1 MRKVSILW
9 ALLLI
14 TSLSTFAQSKGK
26 SRTGFIAGV
35 NYSRQYQGVSGT
47 TDFSDFKTG
56 LLIGLVRDIPVGGA
70 FVFQPGVQ
78 FNRMGGKTAEGTSKY
93 SYLSIPTLFK
103 LNVSKKLGFVA
114 GPQTSLLLS
123 AKGVDNFNG
132 ETDLKDA
139 TKSLD
144 LAALVGL
151 DYSYG
156 KNQSGMF
163 GVRYQAAM
171 NNIQKIS
178 GAGNFLRNSGFH
190 VYFGY
195 RFK

>member
-14 TSLSTFAQSKGK
+14 TSLSAIAQSKGK

-35 NYSRQYQGVSGT
+35 NYSRQYIGVSGT
-47 TDFSDFKTG
+47 NEFSDFKPG
-56 LLIGLVRDIPVGGA
+56 LLIGLVRDIPVGDKI
-70 FVFQPGVQ
+70 VFQPGLQ
-78 FNRMGGKTAEGTSKY
+78 FNRMGGKTSEGTSKY

-103 LNVSKKLGFVA
+103 LNASKKLGFVA

-123 AKGVDNFNG
+123 AKGIDNFNG

-144 LAALVGL
+144 LAALVGV

-156 KNQSGMF
+156 KNQSGIF
-163 GVRYQAAM
+163 GVRYQAAL
-171 NNIQKIS
+171 NNIQKIG